1 MIDYLSILKLIFN
14 NTNTVALV
22 LSNFN
27 TYILCLLIVLTMMVI
42 SANTYSLNQMDIQNK
57 IVAFNGLVIILLFI
71 SIIVSTAYDYT
82 QNTSYIGKEN
92 KEYATTLYKT
102 INNQTNTNKTAY
114 KEVQFEL
121 KTIDKS
127 LKSYNVTSLNN
138 LLSNID
144 YLSTYYDTHNIE
156 DNKYDFINKTLNTFY
171 KTAEVPTESILPEL
185 LPNLKNYINTL
196 ELPKSE

>member
-1 MIDYLSILKLIFN
+1 MIDYLSIVKLIFN
-14 NTNTVALV
+14 NTSIMTLV

-42 SANTYSLNQMDIQNK
+42 SADTYSLNQMKIQDN

-71 SIIVSTAYDYT
+71 SIIVSTAYDYN
-82 QNTSYIGKEN
+82 QNTSYVGKEN
-92 KEYATTLYKT
+92 KKYATTLYKT
-102 INNQTNTNKTAY
+102 INNQTNTDKTAY

-121 KTIDKS
+121 KTIDES

-144 YLSTYYDTHNIE
+144 YLSTYYDTHSI
-156 DNKYDFINKTLNTFY
+156 DDSKYDFINKTLNAFY
-171 KTAEVPTESILPEL
+171 ETTNVTTESILPEL
-185 LPNLKNYINTL
+185 LPNLKN
-196 ELPKSE
+196 

>member
-1 MIDYLSILKLIFN
+1 M
-14 NTNTVALV
+14 TLV

-42 SANTYSLNQMDIQNK
+42 SADTYSLNQMKTQDN
-57 IVAFNGLVIILLFI
+57 IVVFNGLVIILLFI
-71 SIIVSTAYDYT
+71 SIIVSTAYDYN
-82 QNTSYIGKEN
+82 QNTSYMGKENKDKEN
-92 KEYATTLYKT
+92 KEYTATLYKH
-102 INNQTNTNKTAY
+102 INNQTNTDKTAY

-121 KTIDKS
+121 ETMNES

-144 YLSTYYDTHNIE
+144 YLSTYYDTHSIEDDTHSIE

-171 KTAEVPTESILPEL
+171 KTTDVNTESILPEL
-185 LPNLKNYINTL
+185 IPNLKN
-196 ELPKSE
+196 

>member
-14 NTNTVALV
+14 NTSIMTLV

-42 SANTYSLNQMDIQNK
+42 SADTYSLNQMKAQDN
-57 IVAFNGLVIILLFI
+57 IVVFNGLVIILLLI
-71 SIIVSTAYDYT
+71 SIIVSTAYDYN
-82 QNTSYIGKEN
+82 QNTSYVGKEN

-102 INNQTNTNKTAY
+102 INNQTNTDKTAY
-114 KEVQFEL
+114 KEVRFEL
-121 KTIDKS
+121 KTIDES

-144 YLSTYYDTHNIE
+144 YLSTYYDTHNID

-171 KTAEVPTESILPEL
+171 KTTDVTTESTLPEL
-185 LPNLKNYINTL
+185 LPNLKN
-196 ELPKSE
+196 

>member
-42 SANTYSLNQMDIQNK
+42 SADTYSLNQMKTQDN
-57 IVAFNGLVIILLFI
+57 IVVFNGLVIILLFI
-71 SIIVSTAYDYT
+71 SIIVSTAYDYN
-82 QNTSYIGKEN
+82 QNTLYIGKEN
-92 KEYATTLYKT
+92 KKYATTLYKT
-102 INNQTNTNKTAY
+102 INNQTNTDKTAY

-121 KTIDKS
+121 KTIDES

-144 YLSTYYDTHNIE
+144 YLSTYYDTHSI
-156 DNKYDFINKTLNTFY
+156 DDSKYDFINKTLNAFY
-171 KTAEVPTESILPEL
+171 ETTNVTTESILPEL
-185 LPNLKNYINTL
+185 LPNLKN
-196 ELPKSE
+196 

>member
-1 MIDYLSILKLIFN
+1 MIDYLSIIKLIFN
-14 NTNTVALV
+14 NTNIVTLV

-27 TYILCLLIVLTMMVI
+27 TYIFCLLIILTMMVM
-42 SANTYSLNQMDIQNK
+42 SADTHSINQMKLQDN

-102 INNQTNTNKTAY
+102 INNQTNTDKTAY

-121 KTIDKS
+121 KTIDES
-127 LKSYNVTSLNN
+127 LKSYNVTSLND
-138 LLSNID
+138 LLSNIN
-144 YLSTYYDTHNIE
+144 YLSTYYDTHSIE
-156 DNKYDFINKTLNTFY
+156 DNKYDFINKTLNLFY
-171 KTAEVPTESILPEL
+171 KTTEVSTENILPEL
-185 LPNLKNYINTL
+185 MLNLKN
-196 ELPKSE
+196 